1 MLIMKTVVCVVG
13 GLGNQMFHAAYALAL
28 RTKGGNAD
36 LNDFLAA
43 HGQSHYGSE
52 LMDVFHVKISKARYL
67 VPFIWGIRKC
77 IVFKEI
83 YPSFVRFIFGMLWF
97 LRIGIVTDYLKD
109 RLSCPNQWLTICYGR
124 FQSES
129 HFKPVEK
136 EVREMFRFDPSLISA
151 ANKKLAAE
159 MELGESAFIHIR
171 RGDYLSDKYKAIF
184 GGICTVEYY
193 TLAIQYL
200 SRETSVNR
208 FYVFSDDIAW
218 VREHLEIPN
227 PLYVDWNTG
236 VDSWQDLYL
245 MTCCKHGIVAN
256 STFSWWGAWLIDNPS
271 KVVVCPSKYTNTNDD
286 AEDFYPLSWK
296 RM

>member
-1 MLIMKTVVCVVG
+1 MKTVVCVVG

-159 MELGESAFIHIR
+159 MESGSP
-171 RGDYLSDKYKAIF
+171 LSSIF
-184 GGICTVEYY
+184 GEVIICRINTKRSLVGSARSSTIRSPSNICRERH
-193 TLAIQYL
+193 LLIVFMF
-200 SRETSVNR
+200 SRM
-208 FYVFSDDIAW
+208 I
-218 VREHLEIPN
+218 
-227 PLYVDWNTG
+227 
-236 VDSWQDLYL
+236 
-245 MTCCKHGIVAN
+245 
-256 STFSWWGAWLIDNPS
+256 
-271 KVVVCPSKYTNTNDD
+271 
-286 AEDFYPLSWK
+286 
-296 RM
+296 